1 MLVTGMGRKIF
12 TSLRIRSMPKGSWR
26 EFDDPS
32 TSKPNRAKLII
43 EKAELNVRVQRTRG
57 GKGGKTVTV
66 ISGLELHDGEARSLL
81 KILKAR
87 CGTGGTLKGDLF
99 ELQGDQIADALELLR
114 NEGYRPKKSG
124 G

>member
-1 MLVTGMGRKIF
+1 MLVTVKGRKIY
-12 TSLRIRSMPKGSWR
+12 TSLRIRSMSKGSWR

-32 TSKPNRAKLII
+32 TSKPNGAKSII

-66 ISGLELHDGEARSLL
+66 ISGLELNDGEAKSLL

-87 CGTGGTLKGDLF
+87 CGTGGTSKGHLL
-99 ELQGDQIADALELLR
+99 ELQGDQIADVLELLR
-114 NEGYRPKKSG
+114 KEGYRPKKSG

>member
-1 MLVTGMGRKIF
+1 
-12 TSLRIRSMPKGSWR
+12 MPKGSWR

-32 TSKPNRAKLII
+32 ISKPNRVKSII

-66 ISGLELHDGEARSLL
+66 ISGLELNDGEAKSLL

-87 CGTGGTLKGDLF
+87 CGTGGTLKGDSL
-99 ELQGDQIADALELLR
+99 ELQGDQIVDTLELLR
-114 NEGYRPKKSG
+114 KEGYRPKKSG